1 MRLIVAILI
10 GCLAAAC
17 QATRLVKPTRSSI
30 SSISRVF
37 GQSFLSLALMTTLQ
51 PSASFAQDQFR
62 LPPIDRKDP
71 NRCEMTSSS
80 IGQANAGRDKLLDLR
95 ECDLKGKGAE
105 GFDMSG
111 IIASNA
117 DFSGVSFKE
126 GQVSKGYMRNSKF
139 VGCDFTNA
147 VVDRVSFDGSDMKGA
162 IFVNAV
168 LSGTTFSDAN
178 LENTDFTD
186 AYLGPF
192 DLKNICLNPSLSGPH
207 PVTKH
212 DTKESAGCFN

>member
-1 MRLIVAILI
+1 MRLALFVLL
-10 GCLAAAC
+10 CLATSC
-17 QATRLVKPTRSSI
+17 QAMRLTMTTYRKSSI
-30 SSISRVF
+30 KQILGNSLLSLSLFSALPASSI
-37 GQSFLSLALMTTLQ
+37 
-51 PSASFAQDQFR
+51 AQDQFR
-62 LPPIDRKDP
+62 LPPIDRKDL
-71 NRCEMTSSS
+71 NRCEMSSSS

-147 VVDRVSFDGSDMKGA
+147 VVDRVSFDGSDMTNA
-162 IFVNAV
+162 IFVNTV
-168 LSGTTFSDAN
+168 LSGTTFTDAN
-178 LENTDFTD
+178 LENTDFSD

-192 DLKNICLNPSLSGPH
+192 DLKNICSNPTLKGTNTL
-207 PVTKH
+207 TKK